1 LVKDFLSVGTTN
13 FRIRPAGVVNA
24 QRAAQRAGPLI
35 AGSQNICPGSNV
47 GTRVENLLHRQTQR
61 WQILA
66 VDLHQTHIHAFATAD
81 SCHRSGHGSS
91 F

>member
-13 FRIRPAGVVNA
+13 FRIRPAGVVNT
-24 QRAAQRAGPLI
+24 QGAAQRAGPFI
-35 AGSQNICPGSNV
+35 ARSQNICPGSDV
-47 GTRVENLLHRQTQR
+47 GARVEHLLNRQSQSR
-61 WQILA
+61 QILA
-66 VDLHQTHIHAFATAD
+66 IDLHQAHIDAFTAAD